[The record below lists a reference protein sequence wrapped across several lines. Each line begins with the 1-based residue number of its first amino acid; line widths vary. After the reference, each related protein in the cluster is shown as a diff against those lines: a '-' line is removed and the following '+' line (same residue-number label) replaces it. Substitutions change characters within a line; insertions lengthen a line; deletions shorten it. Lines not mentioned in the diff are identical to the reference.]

1 MHYLSMLQTLRSL
14 PSYRPGI
21 AYVIDTLYLAPS
33 VRSHAANSM
42 RSCRGPGFVDPLALP
57 KSRDNSSQ
65 QLLLASSESGFEAL
79 PPGAP
84 APTAEELACLV
95 DEFYAAK
102 SAGDLGSMGENDSGV
117 VFQGDGDPLLT
128 TDIVLKTVQLVA
140 EKRNALCFRLNTLG
154 LCDESDINLL
164 LESDVVERIDQGD
177 RRRDT
182 RISCISVFLPAS
194 SSAKYDELL
203 APSSGRGFRDVCGF
217 VARLAEAGVNVECT
231 AVARPD
237 VNVPEIE
244 RLVLGL
250 GARSFR
256 TRSWI
261 E

>member
-1 MHYLSMLQTLRSL
+1 MLQTLRSL

-57 KSRDNSSQ
+57 KSRDDNSSEK
-65 QLLLASSESGFEAL
+65 LLASSESGFEAL

-194 SSAKYDELL
+194 SSAKYDKLL

-244 RLVLGL
+244 RLMLGP